1 VRSTPFRPKGCKI
14 WYIRYQRNGKRITES
29 SRSEK
34 KTVAENLLKLRL
46 GEIQQGTYVSPVN
59 RKITIADLY
68 QTLLDNYSQNGMAS
82 LEGAKQRWAKRLE
95 RHFGAMQALALTSDH
110 LDRYIAWCREQN
122 LSNGTIN
129 RDLSALCRAFSLAV
143 EDRKIPSAPRFR
155 KLKEAP
161 PRKGFVEEA
170 QYRALVSNVNQLW
183 LRGLLAGAYNFG
195 LRAGELLELK
205 VRQID
210 FTARMIR
217 LDPGETKNG
226 DGRDAPMTNGVYTV
240 LAECCQSKQPNDPV
254 FTRNGN
260 RGILDFRER
269 WATLTRKSGLDG
281 LLFHDLRRSAVRNMI
296 RRGVPEVV
304 AMRISGHKTRSVFDR
319 YNVVSEGDL
328 HEAARKIEAGASQE
342 MAKNWLKTP
351 VLHQNR
357 AQETLDENDRSL
369 LN

>member
-1 VRSTPFRPKGCKI
+1 
-14 WYIRYQRNGKRITES
+14 
-29 SRSEK
+29 
-34 KTVAENLLKLRL
+34 
-46 GEIQQGTYVSPVN
+46 
-59 RKITIADLY
+59 
-68 QTLLDNYSQNGMAS
+68 M
-82 LEGAKQRWAKRLE
+82 
-95 RHFGAMQALALTSDH
+95 
-110 LDRYIAWCREQN
+110 
-122 LSNGTIN
+122 
-129 RDLSALCRAFSLAV
+129 
-143 EDRKIPSAPRFR
+143 EDRKIPSVPRFR

-170 QYRALVSNVNQLW
+170 EYRALVSNVNQLW
-183 LRGLLAGAYNFG
+183 LRGLLATAYNFG

-210 FTARMIR
+210 FPARMIR

-226 DGRDAPMTNGVYTV
+226 EGRDAPMTTEVYTI
-240 LAECCQSKQPNDPV
+240 LAQCCQSKQPNDPV

-269 WATLTRKSGLDG
+269 WDTLTRKSALDG

-319 YNVVSEGDL
+319 YNIVSEGDSR
-328 HEAARKIEAGASQE
+328 EAASKIEAGASQE
-342 MAKNWLKTP
+342 MAKNQLKTP
-351 VLHQNR
+351 VMHQEQGTGKL
-357 AQETLDENDRSL
+357 AENSASL